1 MDSTRVRTAAVAWT
15 FHPSLPPPPSL
26 VIPVHSLSLL
36 RTRCALG
43 DSGLRRWPASQLDVV
58 VVVAGIHRLGSG
70 GGGGGGALRG
80 PTLVND

>member
-1 MDSTRVRTAAVAWT
+1 M
-15 FHPSLPPPPSL
+15 
-26 VIPVHSLSLL
+26 
-36 RTRCALG
+36 
-43 DSGLRRWPASQLDVV
+43 V